1 MLGLCPR
8 ATTLHSL
15 ENLPDTMLTGLK
27 IWRIVWY
34 ILTEAGSI
42 IENAGAL
49 GAKIPGFLRKA
60 IEALNDKVESAG
72 DIDNDK

>member
-1 MLGLCPR
+1 ML
-8 ATTLHSL
+8 
-15 ENLPDTMLTGLK
+15 
-27 IWRIVWY
+27 IVWY

-60 IEALNDKVESAG
+60 IEALNDKVEGAG
-72 DIDNDK
+72 EAGGNNK